1 MTFLSFSLPLSLQL
15 KERKR
20 NPSQVLSINFS
31 SLSVPW
37 GLRVQDKPKY
47 PSQAGEAEDAAQGDV
62 EEQELAQG
70 CLGVRAP
77 HIQAPHLMPAL
88 ETYQHHAAESMA
100 LRAVSSQKSRETR
113 APLGLDAS

>member
-1 MTFLSFSLPLSLQL
+1 M
-15 KERKR
+15 
-20 NPSQVLSINFS
+20 
-31 SLSVPW
+31 
-37 GLRVQDKPKY
+37 QDKPKY